1 MERHLSR
8 FGPTLAG
15 GAVGVLLTGAS
26 LVVARSHGRLAA
38 RLLDEVHR
46 HLLRAM
52 VGGCAVVVA
61 AAAFRMVA
69 PGLGR
74 GLRALV
80 AASTTSVIVAG
91 VSSLLV
97 LSVVLV
103 RPAWCPATLCSKP
116 PGLQPPPEQLAA
128 DFTAFQST
136 TYVLARD
143 PAGYRLQDLP
153 GGARP
158 TDVAAVAAAD
168 GGDAPYRVAITLRVP
183 TGAGL
188 AIDQVGLAVV
198 DARPPPVSLR
208 VATIGPTASYRNNPY
223 RVHYDGQPRGALVP
237 ATYAGPQRLGFV
249 QLQPGQAGELSLQ
262 VVSAQPVDLK
272 YRLRIA
278 YRGAGEATPR
288 RFEVPILFE
297 AVFSDQRSWQRFQVR
312 DGRLV
317 PA

>member
-1 MERHLSR
+1 MERHLAR

-15 GAVGVLLTGAS
+15 GAVGLLLTGLA

-46 HLLRAM
+46 HLLRAI
-52 VGGCAVVVA
+52 VGACAVVVA
-61 AAAFRMVA
+61 AAAFRMIA

-80 AASTTSVIVAG
+80 TGATTSIVVAG
-91 VSSLLV
+91 VTSLLV

-103 RPAWCPATLCSKP
+103 RPAWCPAGLCSRP
-116 PGLQPPPEQLAA
+116 PSLRPPPQELAA
-128 DFTAFQST
+128 DFTATQSAA
-136 TYVLARD
+136 YVLGRD

-158 TDVAAVAAAD
+158 TDVAAVVAAD
-168 GGDAPYRVAITLRVP
+168 GDAPYAVAITLRVP
-183 TGAGL
+183 AGAGL
-188 AIDQVGLAVV
+188 VVDGVELAVV
-198 DARPPPVSLR
+198 DARLPPAFLR
-208 VATIGPTASYRNNPY
+208 VATVGPTVQYRSNPY
-223 RVHYDGQPRGALVP
+223 RVRYDGQPRGALVP
-237 ATYAGPQRLGFV
+237 AAYAGTQRLGFV
-249 QLQPGQAGELSLQ
+249 QLQPGQTGELTLLVASPR
-262 VVSAQPVDLK
+262 PVDLK

-278 YRGAGEATPR
+278 YRAAGETTVR

-297 AVFSDQRSWQRFQVR
+297 VVFSDQRTWQRFQVR